1 MPTAKYTGNIMRLL
15 DETVATPAAL
25 RVAASVIPGVIVGG
39 ILFLLVAFAFAWIN
53 RQYHW
58 MGIPIDL
65 QITENVISL
74 VLLILLIG
82 LSIAFFWYK
91 VETTPPSVP
100 ESPDIPESE
109 IPDE

>member
-1 MPTAKYTGNIMRLL
+1 MNEPVAK
-15 DETVATPAAL
+15 PAAL
-25 RVAASVIPGVIVGG
+25 RVAAAVILGVIVGG
-39 ILFLLVAFAFAWIN
+39 ILFLIVAFFIAMIN

-65 QITENVISL
+65 QITENVFSL
-74 VLLILLIG
+74 ALLIILIG
-82 LSIAFFWYK
+82 LSTAFFWWQ

-109 IPDE
+109 LPDDE